1 MPDAGAMNRST
12 SGLSPVL
19 FVIHQLGSQS
29 DGGIQ
34 SITELL
40 VHSSALCR
48 QIIVTNIDS
57 TATRRWRSFAEVRIW
72 PMREFDLTRGALRT
86 RSRSRQLAY
95 RLRNNLR
102 ARSLVRRH
110 GVRVVHCNDHI
121 AFGNAGFGA
130 KLAGARI
137 VFNVRDTLRA
147 GSRKRRMWL
156 LFLRVCD
163 RFLVLSR
170 EMVDAWRVDLE
181 PLSGQ
186 PIQAAKFCFVYSIVD
201 RQRYCPVDQ
210 VTRSRIRHR
219 LGLVPGRP
227 AVLSVGRIED
237 KKGQLHFLQHGLPL
251 LVKRRP
257 DVLVYFVGDY
267 DPEHDRYAA
276 RCQAEVA
283 AGGLDGHV
291 RFVGYSAEI
300 ADWYRAADVVI
311 LTSKREGLP
320 RCVIEGIASG
330 ASIVAFDVCS
340 VREILEEHGCGVAV
354 DRDDHGAMAAAI
366 ADLLADPQ
374 RAGMYRQR
382 GPAVAAALFDA
393 RTNGA
398 AFAGLLAATANG

>member
-1 MPDAGAMNRST
+1 MADAGSMTPT
-12 SGLSPVL
+12 SDRPPVL

-34 SITELL
+34 SISELL
-40 VHSSALCR
+40 VHSSVLCR

-57 TATRRWRSFAEVRIW
+57 AASRRWRAFAEVRIW
-72 PMREFDLTRGALRT
+72 PMREFDLTRGALRR
-86 RSRSRQLAY
+86 RSRSGQLAC

-102 ARSLVRRH
+102 ARALVRRH
-110 GVRVVHCNDHI
+110 RIRVVHCNDHI

-147 GSRKRRMWL
+147 GSRKRRLWQ
-156 LFLRVCD
+156 LFLRLCD
-163 RFLVLSR
+163 RFLVLSH

-181 PLSGQ
+181 PLSCQ
-186 PIQAAKFCFVYSIVD
+186 PVQAAKFCFVYSIVD
-201 RQRYCPVDQ
+201 RQRYSPVDDL
-210 VTRSRIRHR
+210 TRARIRHR
-219 LGLVPGRP
+219 LGLVPERP
-227 AVLSVGRIED
+227 AVLSVGRIEE

-251 LVKRRP
+251 LVARRP
-257 DVLVYFVGDY
+257 DVLIYFVGDY
-267 DPEHDRYAA
+267 DPVHDPYAA
-276 RCQAEVA
+276 QCAAEVDA
-283 AGGLDGHV
+283 AGLTGHV
-291 RFVGYSAEI
+291 RFVGYSPEI

-354 DRDDHGAMAAAI
+354 DREDYGAMAVAI

-374 RAGMYRQR
+374 RARLYRER